1 MNETLADALEAL
13 KMRIDYNF
21 NTIMQMSMI
30 LEYTHILLEEHNI
43 VVDDEKF
50 AAFQKERIE
59 QLQEVARVAQ
69 EEIENATS
77 LSPDTQTPEEEI
89 EI

>member
-50 AAFQKERIE
+50 AAFQKKESNSFKKLLE
-59 QLQEVARVAQ
+59 
-69 EEIENATS
+69 
-77 LSPDTQTPEEEI
+77 
-89 EI
+89 